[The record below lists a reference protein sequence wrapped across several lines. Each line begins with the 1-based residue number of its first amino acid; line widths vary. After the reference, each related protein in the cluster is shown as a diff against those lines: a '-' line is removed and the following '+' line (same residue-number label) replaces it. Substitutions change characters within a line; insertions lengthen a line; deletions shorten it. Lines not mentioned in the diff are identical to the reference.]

1 MWGPVGAPRVV
12 VMVAPVPM
20 RIPVGAP
27 RVVSPIVVSVRMVAV
42 VPPAHYR
49 DRRGSDHAWRR
60 DAKADGD
67 IDAGLGGL
75 GAREQCESQEGDHT
89 THAYAMCETFHGH
102 ILTVQHRLLQRHVEI
117 V

>member
-1 MWGPVGAPRVV
+1 M
-12 VMVAPVPM
+12 PM

-75 GAREQCESQEGDHT
+75 GLREQCESQEWDHT
-89 THAYAMCETFHGH
+89 THVEEMFETFHSH
-102 ILTVQHRLLQRHVEI
+102 ILALKSRLCAASC
-117 V
+117 